1 MDEYL
6 MYLRKSRKDRD
17 LELQTGNFDTLQRH
31 RDALMALAK
40 ERGYLIAHVYEEVVS
55 GDTIAERPEM
65 QKLLAAVETGNYAG
79 VLVMEVPR
87 LARGNTRD
95 QGTVA
100 ETFQYSGTKII
111 TPDKTYDPADEA
123 DEEYFEF
130 GLFMSR
136 REYKAI
142 NRRLQRGRMASLNE
156 GKFIAGS
163 APYGYKRVR
172 IPHQKG
178 YTLEPVPEQA
188 DVVRE
193 IFQLYTVGEPRAD
206 GTMAPVGSYGIAN
219 TLNARGIPSP
229 GGIKWTATA
238 VRDVLK
244 NPTYAGYIRWSYRPN
259 RKQMVDGNLV
269 VTNPVNK
276 DMELKRGLHQPII
289 SEQTWNAAKIAMTSR
304 SHAPVPSRRQIT
316 NPLAGILYCSVCGR
330 SLVQLPQGSH
340 GAPMVMCP
348 TAKCT
353 TVGSRRDAAE
363 AALLDALRTWLKS
376 YQIAAEAQESLEGD
390 DDSTLSVKSAEK
402 ALSRARKSLDGLNQQ
417 KSRLFDLLEQGVY
430 TNDVFL
436 ERSRVLASRIT
447 EAENQVAALREHLV
461 SLRQSELTRKS
472 LAPRIQNVLDIY
484 DTLETPAEKN
494 ALLKTVLDHVVYSKS
509 VGGRYRKHD
518 LKLYVY
524 PKVAANPNDL

>member
-1 MDEYL
+1 MEQYL
-6 MYLRKSRKDRD
+6 IYLRKSRKDRE
-17 LELQTGNFDTLQRH
+17 LELQTGNYDTLQRH
-31 RDALMALAK
+31 RNALMALAK

-65 QKLLAAVETGNYAG
+65 QRLLAAVETGEYAG

-111 TPDKTYDPADEA
+111 TPDKIYDPADEA

-156 GKFIAGS
+156 GKFIAGT

-172 IPHQKG
+172 IQHQKG
-178 YTLEPVPEQA
+178 YTLEQVPEQA

-193 IFQLYTVGEPRAD
+193 IFQLYTVGELQAD
-206 GTMAPVGSYGIAN
+206 GTVAPVGSYGIAN

-229 GGIKWTATA
+229 GGVKWTASA

-244 NPTYAGYIRWSYRPN
+244 NPTYAGYVRWSYRPN
-259 RKQMVDGNLV
+259 RKQMVDGALV

-276 DMELKRGLHQPII
+276 DSVLKKGIHEPIV
-289 SEQTWNAAKIAMTSR
+289 SEQTWNAAKAAMSGR
-304 SHAPVPSRRQIT
+304 SHAPVPGRKQIA

-330 SLVQLPQGSH
+330 SMVQLPQGNH
-340 GAPMVMCP
+340 GEPMVMCP
-348 TAKCT
+348 TAKCP
-353 TVGSRRDAAE
+353 TVGSRRDMTE

-376 YQIAAEAQESLEGD
+376 YQVSSKAQESAQGND
-390 DDSTLSVKSAEK
+390 AAPTVKSVES
-402 ALSRARKSLDGLNQQ
+402 ALSRARKGLDGLKQQ

-436 ERSRVLASRIT
+436 ERSRILASRIM
-447 EAENQVAALREHLV
+447 EAEKQVEALREHLIAM
-461 SLRQSELTRKS
+461 RKAELARKS
-472 LAPRIQNVLDIY
+472 IAPSIQNVLDVY
-484 DTLETPAEKN
+484 DTLESPAEKN
-494 ALLKTVLDHVVYSKS
+494 ALLKTVLDHVVYSKTI
-509 VGGRYRKHD
+509 GGRYKENN
-518 LKLYVY
+518 LQLFVY
-524 PKVAANPNDL
+524 PKITDIGDNL